1 MRKILFSI
9 AAVSILASCSTDLLD
24 RGPLD
29 KYSEQNVWKD
39 STLINLYVGNIYA
52 GMSATYDEAGNW
64 LMGCITDEAES
75 ARTFHQSHQVN
86 TGQYGP
92 SDNVYSEYWTE
103 CYTQARKCNTL
114 LERMSDAPL
123 SAGLKQ
129 RMSGEAHFLRALAY
143 IQLYERFGRFP
154 IIDKVLS
161 LEDETTVQRAKDED
175 CVKFIL
181 ADLDKATQ
189 LLPPSYNSAN
199 LGRATSWAA
208 LALKSRFLL
217 NQHRDAEAAEA
228 AFAVIDS
235 KKYSLFPDFLTLF
248 NPENDNNTE
257 IIFDKQYAS
266 GISGQIHDVDTYENS
281 PFFTGFSSA
290 ITCPTQN
297 LVDAFEMKDGLSWD
311 KSPLYNAAKPYENR
325 DPRFYATVLHDGY
338 QWMNEKVDMKKGSK
352 FNRASGSGSSPTGYF
367 LRKFLNPKFDARVA
381 ANNANFQNCP
391 IIRLAEIYLIYAEAK
406 WNSGDAEEARKY
418 VNKLRTRAGIPEIE
432 AAAFTFASLQ
442 HERFV
447 ELAFEGQRWF
457 DIRRW
462 NQGAEKIGGKI
473 FGTDIQDTPGGR
485 TYTRFEV
492 ESRFFQPK
500 MYLFPIP
507 LSEINKYPA
516 GTPLAQNPDWN

>member
-1 MRKILFSI
+1 MRKILFFI
-9 AAVSILASCSTDLLD
+9 LPLSILASCSTDLLD

-52 GMSATYDEAGNW
+52 GMETTYDEGGDW

-75 ARTFHQSHQVN
+75 ARTFHLSQQIN

-92 SDNVYSEYWTE
+92 SNDVYSTYWTG

-114 LERMSDAPL
+114 LERISSAPV
-123 SAGLKQ
+123 SEGLGQ
-129 RMSGEAHFLRALAY
+129 RMRGEAYFLRAMAY

-161 LEDETTVQRAKDED
+161 LADETTIPRGKDED
-175 CVKFIL
+175 CIQFIL
-181 ADLDKATQ
+181 ADLDQAAQ
-189 LLPPSYNSAN
+189 LLPPSYNAAN

-208 LALKSRFLL
+208 IAIKSRFLL
-217 NQHRDAEAAEA
+217 NRHRDTEAAAA

-235 KKYSLFPDFLTLF
+235 KQYDLFPNFLTLF
-248 NPENDNNTE
+248 NPENDNNIE

-266 GISGQIHDVDTYENS
+266 GISGQIHQLDTYENS

-297 LVDAFEMKDGLSWD
+297 LVDAFEMKDGLPWD
-311 KSPLYNAAKPYENR
+311 QSPYYDAARPYENR
-325 DPRFYATVLHDGY
+325 DPRFYATVLYDGY
-338 QWMNEKVDMKKGSK
+338 LWMNEKVDMKKGSK

-367 LRKFLNPKFDARVA
+367 LRKFLNPRFDTRVTN
-381 ANNANFQNCP
+381 NNANFQNCP
-391 IIRLAEIYLIYAEAK
+391 VMRLAEVYLIYAEAK
-406 WNSGDAEEARKY
+406 WNLGDPEEARKY
-418 VNKLRTRAGIPEIE
+418 VNKLRVRAGMPEIT

-447 ELAFEGQRWF
+447 ELALEGQRWF

-473 FGTDIQDTPGGR
+473 FGTDIQDTPAGR

-500 MYLFPIP
+500 MYLFPVP

-516 GTPLAQNPDWN
+516 GTPLEQNPDWN